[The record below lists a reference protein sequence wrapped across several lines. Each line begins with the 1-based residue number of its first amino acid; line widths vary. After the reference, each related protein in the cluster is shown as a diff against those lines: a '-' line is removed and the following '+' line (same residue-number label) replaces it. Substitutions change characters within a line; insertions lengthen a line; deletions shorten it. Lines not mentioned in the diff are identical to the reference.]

1 MTPIDEVLA
10 EFVAELLKFYYKE
23 NSPYGKRFIHPPER
37 LAEIVSLAKGNDNPV
52 INVKEKLPALLFN
65 SEILSPIIRHL
76 IEEEMEKRGY
86 KVSMSPQ
93 DRKYGHFYTIRKYS
107 ICVAGPYN
115 PSKTK
120 AVALAAFRTG
130 ER

>member
-1 MTPIDEVLA
+1 MTPTDEVLA
-10 EFVAELLKFYYKE
+10 EFVAELLKCQKHSKAIGRMWFVRLHDLGDSFAFDSASVFCEKE
-23 NSPYGKRFIHPPER
+23 IASH
-37 LAEIVSLAKGNDNPV
+37 L
-52 INVKEKLPALLFN
+52 
-65 SEILSPIIRHL
+65 IRHL
-76 IEEEMEKRGY
+76 IEEEMKKRGY

-120 AVALAAFRTG
+120 AVALAAFRAG